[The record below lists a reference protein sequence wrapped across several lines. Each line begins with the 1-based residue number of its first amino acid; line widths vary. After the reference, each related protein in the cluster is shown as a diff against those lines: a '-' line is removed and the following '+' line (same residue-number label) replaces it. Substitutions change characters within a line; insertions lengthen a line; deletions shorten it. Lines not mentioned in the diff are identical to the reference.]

1 MTYGKPQ
8 FHIFLFFIVLS
19 SSYTSN
25 LSPSVLR
32 GGLVY
37 SEESSL
43 GPVYLNRDYVSF
55 IRAVDTS
62 ILEHAAQT
70 TRDFTT
76 LYHTLCRSINN
87 YVTPFDVAPKKQPG
101 NQPDEIVFSPV
112 KYLIKEGKQVCK
124 NMGAKLPEIRDDP
137 SSNTIR
143 FAAIAKNIT
152 KFPAGVYFDSNT
164 KTFRYESDHT
174 PANYQQGNS
183 PFRKIHYGGAWT
195 DSNYKGDWEY
205 ESAIVNQGSEWFI
218 LYNNPK
224 NDFTIRQADSN
235 DAQFKDYIMCMKP
248 VDATFEQATK
258 ESNILM
264 QLAKN
269 ACIRD
274 EKALVASTELILA
287 EIEAITNLNIS
298 IQSYTPKMED
308 FFPVIITP
316 DQREEVLS
324 ATHKRKRRHL
334 TKKYLHLKLN
344 IKNKK
349 RTTKKRITNKRF
361 TKKRT
366 TKKRN
371 FKKRNTYT
379 YSPTTLRTT
388 TNHKLLKQYLQM
400 VNNMIS
406 HQQVK
411 SRKRR
416 APITTTANVISSS
429 VTGDAPLSW
438 LGEAIGYLL
447 GFPTKNSPE
456 FRQIA
461 KNARNI
467 DILSINQ
474 KSIQSTLQYFSKRL
488 SSFGTQLL
496 QTLKAQ
502 ATLSMEQDLKHMIQ
516 HMQGI
521 QQMTLLKYA
530 NVLMAGQLGK
540 TSPYAI
546 SNKELLAQRQKLR
559 EEKGI
564 IITDKID
571 DTRSIIGILNNT
583 IQILIQVPILDE
595 QKLFNFYHVQ
605 ALPIFQDNKTYLPD
619 IDAEYVAISKSGSY
633 YADVN
638 SVEFTRCVI
647 TPEHC
652 RVSSPATPV
661 GSTPVCTINTFINRK
676 LMCPVVEILAEPHPV
691 ILINGNRTIYSVPTE
706 TRLYVKC
713 YDHIGSHRFTDETI
727 NITGMGETTFR
738 PSCSITLPGGATFNT
753 PAALIEEQISESKLF
768 EHLRTYDTPTNIVI
782 RPMSNSYPDLPMIQ
796 LQELEHQDIWYK
808 TFASTDTLPS
818 VTKIIV
824 ITVII
829 IILLI
834 TIYYCCPFP
843 RVCCEKARRS
853 ALRQKRK
860 RRKEEE
866 HLKEEEHTR
875 NTNLLLQQL
884 ASKMDQLSQSQSA
897 PTSRWPSTPGLFTF
911 SKAKAQSD
919 DYEEANSLMDI
930 SNPIPPPIGAPHL
943 SYKLKDIENGAFLNK
958 CSPITKRVQFETTS

>member
-1 MTYGKPQ
+1 MTCGKPQ

-344 IKNKK
+344 IKKKK
-349 RTTKKRITNKRF
+349 RR
-361 TKKRT
+361 
-366 TKKRN
+366 
-371 FKKRNTYT
+371 
-379 YSPTTLRTT
+379 L
-388 TNHKLLKQYLQM
+388 H
-400 VNNMIS
+400 
-406 HQQVK
+406 
-411 SRKRR
+411 
-416 APITTTANVISSS
+416 
-429 VTGDAPLSW
+429 
-438 LGEAIGYLL
+438 
-447 GFPTKNSPE
+447 
-456 FRQIA
+456 
-461 KNARNI
+461 NAMP
-467 DILSINQ
+467 
-474 KSIQSTLQYFSKRL
+474 F
-488 SSFGTQLL
+488 F
-496 QTLKAQ
+496 
-502 ATLSMEQDLKHMIQ
+502 
-516 HMQGI
+516 
-521 QQMTLLKYA
+521 
-530 NVLMAGQLGK
+530 
-540 TSPYAI
+540 
-546 SNKELLAQRQKLR
+546 LLAPKQN
-559 EEKGI
+559 I
-564 IITDKID
+564 
-571 DTRSIIGILNNT
+571 
-583 IQILIQVPILDE
+583 
-595 QKLFNFYHVQ
+595 
-605 ALPIFQDNKTYLPD
+605 
-619 IDAEYVAISKSGSY
+619 
-633 YADVN
+633 
-638 SVEFTRCVI
+638 CV
-647 TPEHC
+647 
-652 RVSSPATPV
+652 
-661 GSTPVCTINTFINRK
+661 
-676 LMCPVVEILAEPHPV
+676 
-691 ILINGNRTIYSVPTE
+691 
-706 TRLYVKC
+706 
-713 YDHIGSHRFTDETI
+713 
-727 NITGMGETTFR
+727 
-738 PSCSITLPGGATFNT
+738 
-753 PAALIEEQISESKLF
+753 
-768 EHLRTYDTPTNIVI
+768 
-782 RPMSNSYPDLPMIQ
+782 
-796 LQELEHQDIWYK
+796 
-808 TFASTDTLPS
+808 
-818 VTKIIV
+818 
-824 ITVII
+824 
-829 IILLI
+829 
-834 TIYYCCPFP
+834 
-843 RVCCEKARRS
+843 CEK
-853 ALRQKRK
+853 
-860 RRKEEE
+860 
-866 HLKEEEHTR
+866 T
-875 NTNLLLQQL
+875 
-884 ASKMDQLSQSQSA
+884 
-897 PTSRWPSTPGLFTF
+897 
-911 SKAKAQSD
+911 
-919 DYEEANSLMDI
+919 
-930 SNPIPPPIGAPHL
+930 
-943 SYKLKDIENGAFLNK
+943 
-958 CSPITKRVQFETTS
+958 